1 MLVAFLF
8 LRAGLE
14 GPYYWFTGEERPVRE
29 QPIDPAVLFNQAL
42 DSLFIEYDQE
52 LLAQIHP
59 ASDGADAWADS
70 FMATL
75 TLEEKIGQ
83 LFITNLSSST
93 SDRARRAALEAV
105 QDNKVGGFLVSRAMD
120 PQDVHEMTTLLQ
132 DESTVPLFFAAD
144 YERGVGRFSNNLT
157 EWPSN
162 MGLGA
167 TRDPLFAAA
176 AGRLTAIEGRAVGVN
191 MVFAPVVDV
200 NNNPDNPTINIRSY
214 GEDPELVGVMAK
226 MFVNEAQELGMLTTL
241 KHFPG
246 HGNSEVDSHS
256 RMGKI
261 YGDRNSLNEI
271 ELYPYRVVFNE
282 PMNPTAVMTAHLWTP
297 AFDEEPLP
305 ATFSKNVLNDLLR
318 DTLRFDGL
326 IITDDV
332 KMGAL
337 QNDYS
342 LEERVVNPLLAG
354 ADIVLT
360 PRDLERSIEVV
371 KDAVEDGKVSE
382 EMLERSVRRIL
393 MAKASSGLHRAR
405 SVDKPVLDY
414 LLSSPRG
421 ERLAQKAAD
430 KAVTLLQNDDLL
442 PLEPNQNV
450 ALVQLANI
458 RSSPSI
464 DAAMDLFADMVS
476 DSVEVE
482 EARLGMEPGDREISD
497 VMDMVEDAD
506 AIVVAMYLRLRAG
519 RGEAGLYP
527 DQEDVVDQL
536 VAMDKPIVLITLGN
550 PYAITPYPDAEAL
563 LVAYEQSLA
572 SVRSTAN
579 ILSGAHEP
587 AGKLPITV
595 GQFAFGSGLN
605 QTLPPQNLALDD
617 KPRAASSTAMR

>member
-1 MLVAFLF
+1 M
-8 LRAGLE
+8 
-14 GPYYWFTGEERPVRE
+14 GEERSIEEILP
-29 QPIDPAVLFNQAL
+29 DPSMLFNQAL
-42 DSLFIEYDQE
+42 DSLFIEYDSQ
-52 LLAQIHP
+52 LLSQITP
-59 ASDGADAWADS
+59 DPTGAGQWADS
-70 FMATL
+70 LMATL

-93 SDRARRAALEAV
+93 SNEARERALEAV

-120 PQDVHEMTTLLQ
+120 PRNVHEMTSLLQ
-132 DESTVPLFFAAD
+132 EASNVPLFFAAD

-261 YGDRNSLNEI
+261 YGDRNSMNEI
-271 ELYPYRVVFNE
+271 ELYPYRMVFNE
-282 PMNPTAVMTAHLWTP
+282 PMKPTAVMSAHLWTP

-305 ATFSKNVLNDLLR
+305 ATFSRNVLNDLLR

-360 PRDLERSIEVV
+360 PRDLEKSIEVV
-371 KDAVEDGKVSE
+371 REAVEDGKVSE

-393 MAKASSGLHRAR
+393 MAKAASGLHRTR
-405 SVDKPVLDY
+405 SIDEPVLDY

-430 KAVTLLQNDDLL
+430 KAVTLLQNDGML
-442 PLEPNQNV
+442 PLKADQSI
-450 ALVQLANI
+450 ALVQLKNI
-458 RSSPSI
+458 GNSQSI

-476 DSVEVE
+476 DSAEVE
-482 EARLGMEPGDREISD
+482 DIRLGREPSRSD
-497 VMDMVEDAD
+497 VRDLMDSAEEAD
-506 AIVVAMYLRLRAG
+506 AIVVAMYLRLVAG
-519 RGEAGLYP
+519 RGDAGLFP
-527 DQEDVVDQL
+527 EQEEVLEDL
-536 VAMDKPIVLITLGN
+536 VALDKPITLITLGN

-572 SVRSTAN
+572 SVRSTAS
-579 ILSGAHEP
+579 ILSGAKDP
-587 AGKLPITV
+587 YGKLPITV
-595 GQFAFGSGLN
+595 GQFSFGSGLN
-605 QTLPPQNLALDD
+605 QTLPPQNLALENQ
-617 KPRAASSTAMR
+617 PETTQSNLVR